1 MAKDYDSYMEG
12 WNAAKMFFQLQT
24 ASLQR
29 YMHHT
34 SLLDPHNITCGM
46 DANSDGNWVRVDD
59 VVELFEETEQ

>member
-1 MAKDYDSYMEG
+1 MAKNYDDYMEG

-34 SLLDPHNITCGM
+34 DMRKPHEISCGM
-46 DANSDGNWVRVDD
+46 DKNKDGNWVRIDD
-59 VVELFEETEQ
+59 VTELFEETAQ